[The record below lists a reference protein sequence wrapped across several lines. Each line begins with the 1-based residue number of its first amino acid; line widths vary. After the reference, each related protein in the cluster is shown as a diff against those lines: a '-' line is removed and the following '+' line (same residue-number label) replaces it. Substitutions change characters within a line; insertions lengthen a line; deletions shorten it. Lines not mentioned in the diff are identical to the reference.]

1 MNALSVG
8 EQIRSLRSKAGLT
21 LQAAANKLSI
31 DVSLLSKIERGERR
45 ATKSQILQVSEL
57 FGVEESQLMV
67 PYMGEKI
74 SEEIAQEQHAKEIL
88 EISKELLNNKNVP
101 VDSRPNVIDLF
112 SGCGGFSYGFES
124 AGYNVLLG
132 VDNEKI
138 ALDTFKLNH
147 NNSDVLLADL
157 HLDSAIDEIIEK
169 TKDKTI
175 DVIIAGP
182 PCQGFSLT
190 GTRQKS
196 DERNKLFYSVFK
208 LAERVK
214 PKAIIIEN
222 VPGLATLYNGTA
234 KNEII
239 RLLKKLGYS
248 SNFQVLYAPDYEVP
262 QIRKRI
268 FFVGLRKD
276 FGTFEFPAPVLS
288 EKEYNTCS
296 IAISDLPS
304 RIDEMGN
311 EQDIYESPALTEYQ
325 KKMRGNTKVLS
336 NHTSTKHTEHVI
348 KVISQVPEGGNHK
361 DLPDGVGD
369 SRRFNEAWTRYH
381 SQKPSK
387 TIDTGHRNH
396 FHYKYNRIPTV
407 RENARLQSFPD
418 NFVFLGTRTQQYRQ
432 VGNAV
437 PPLLGYHVAKQLL
450 KYLKSDK

>member
-1 MNALSVG
+1 MKPFSIG
-8 EQIRSLRSKAGLT
+8 EQIRSFRNEAGLT
-21 LQAAANKLSI
+21 LQSVADKLAI

-45 ATKSQILQVSEL
+45 ATKSQILQLAKL
-57 FGVEESQLMV
+57 FAVDESKLIV

-74 SEEIAQEQHAKEIL
+74 SAEIAEEQYAGEIL
-88 EISKELLNNKNVP
+88 IMSKELLSGKANTEGNKL
-101 VDSRPNVIDLF
+101 NVIDLF

-124 AGYNVLLG
+124 AGYNVVLG

-147 NNSDVLLADL
+147 NNSNVLLADL
-157 HLDSAIDEIIEK
+157 HQDSAIDEIIDK
-169 TKDKTI
+169 TNDKTI

-196 DERNKLFYSVFK
+196 DKRNKLFYSVFK

-239 RLLKKLGYS
+239 RLFKKLGYS

-276 FGTFEFPAPVLS
+276 LGTFEFPKPILS

-296 IAISDLPS
+296 DAISDLPS
-304 RIDEMGN
+304 REDGLGN
-311 EQDIYESPALTEYQ
+311 EQDTYQSLPHTEYQ
-325 KKMRGNTKVLS
+325 KRMRGDNKILF
-336 NHTSTKHTEHVI
+336 NHTATKHTDHVVN
-348 KVISQVPEGGNHK
+348 VISQVPEGGNHK
-361 DLPDGVGD
+361 DLPKGVGD

-396 FHYKYNRIPTV
+396 FHYKFNRIPTV

-418 NFVFLGTRTQQYRQ
+418 KFVVLGTRTQQYRQ
-432 VGNAV
+432 IGNAV

-450 KYLKSDK
+450 KYIKEDK